1 MKIDKFDDMVNDD
14 IIHITGKFFN
24 KNSVP
29 VQNNINISNWFIK
42 NSMTAYREGHIG
54 LLKNLISELTELF
67 GKSNKTIRLEFMT
80 RVWIL
85 KYKNL
90 TFNVFTAKGKGT
102 SIEVCDFDYEDIRNG
117 KYEAEIIEF
126 LEKLY
131 NLINTL

>member
-1 MKIDKFDDMVNDD
+1 MVNDD
-14 IIHITGKFFN
+14 IIHITGKIFN

-42 NSMTAYREGHIG
+42 NSMTSYREGHIG

-67 GKSNKTIRLEFMT
+67 GKSNKTLRLEFMT
-80 RVWIL
+80 KVWIL

-102 SIEVCDFDYEDIRNG
+102 SIEVCNLDYEDIRSG

-131 NLINTL
+131 NLINN